1 MLIYMDDHGMMIVNT
16 MCTIY
21 ISSTNLSDVRGGEYL
36 EFKTCLS
43 SAEFILYA
51 RVASDFLKHFTNPD
65 LSIYL
70 HRYV

>member
-1 MLIYMDDHGMMIVNT
+1 MIVNT

-21 ISSTNLSDVRGGEYL
+21 NISSTNLSDVIHVRGGEYL